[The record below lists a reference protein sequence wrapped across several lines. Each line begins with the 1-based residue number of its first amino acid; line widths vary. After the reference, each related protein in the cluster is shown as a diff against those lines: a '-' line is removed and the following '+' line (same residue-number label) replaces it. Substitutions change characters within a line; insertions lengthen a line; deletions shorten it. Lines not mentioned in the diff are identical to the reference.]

1 MGRHH
6 GIEIIAISHRFV
18 DMPMITQSQTERYY
32 VFKVTGRADKR
43 WLEDEISDADIY
55 LISHLDSF
63 QYVILEL

>member
-32 VFKVTGRADKR
+32 VFKVTGRADKN
-43 WLEDEISDADIY
+43 WLRDELPDEDIY
-55 LISHLDSF
+55 LISHLDNF
-63 QYVILEL
+63 KYVILDL

>member
-1 MGRHH
+1 
-6 GIEIIAISHRFV
+6 
-18 DMPMITQSQTERYY
+18 MPMITQSQTERYY

-43 WLEDEISDADIY
+43 WLKDELSDQDIH